1 MASIFETV
9 LNMSMTASVVILA
22 VLLVRVFMKKAPRKF
37 CYLLWLVV
45 AFRLVVPFSFESS
58 ISIFNL
64 GGDMPAVE
72 IPQTGTLEEIPQE
85 TPEVSEELPEEAP
98 SSPEVIVPGGT
109 ETSRPAEDLPETDNS
124 YPAPEVSAPTVEP
137 PAVSHPEPEEPQ
149 LPDWVIPGITNP
161 GNTETSRPP
170 EDVPG
175 NETSLPGTTLPDT
188 EVSAPATD
196 VPVAPPVSSP
206 VAAPASVSVVSMVL
220 TAVWLAGILA
230 LLGYS
235 LVSYIKLKR
244 RLSTAVLLEGN
255 VYGSDRI
262 DAPFALG
269 FARPR
274 IYIPFGLSDSAKEYV
289 LAHERY
295 HLKRLDH
302 IVKPLSFG
310 ILAVHWFNPL
320 CWIAFNR
327 MSLDMELSCD
337 EKVLQR
343 YGDETM
349 KKQYTKTLLDFAT
362 SKQFPSPAPLSFSE
376 GASAKTRIKNAL
388 YWKKPKL
395 WLSVV
400 ALVLSLVILVAC
412 AGNAITSGGEEST
425 PAPETG
431 IFTFEETPYQF
442 TFVSN
447 GDGTCAITEVYTD
460 FYHKD
465 NYDLVIPAT
474 SPDGDKVVEV
484 DLNGMNTFEELIVP
498 PYLLPETMEALA
510 DTIANSGVDGAARA
524 SKTFKAFYMDSIS
537 HCKDADHP
545 TTVYNDLAYPDGLL
559 PTESAQFKKREPYIQ
574 PEDVQ
579 RLATILKEC
588 TDYTEEQCY
597 NDVLAVIEML
607 EKLEW
612 ESDEKLAQFKRE
624 AVSFFYRNTRRIDK
638 VVLPAADVK
647 VHQGFLGLS
656 YVLADGT
663 AVTPVYENP
672 FTLEIVTAEEPENV
686 LTLDEDGNEVIA
698 FTSSRPVKDFHI
710 LTIDMADSVT
720 AEPHPKG
727 DSIFYHKAFTESY
740 KLLLG
745 ENIPTRGISFIG
757 EDGKTYQYAIC
768 YVDGK
773 RGSYQ
778 LVSLAELA
786 GADFEEF
793 SLLVKR
799 VSDSTAS
806 KKTVYLSHPM
816 MSDYD
821 YFSITPNQPMTNVQ
835 IYSFQAQDEHTT
847 KGWWYEGGVASD
859 VAVDPKASVV
869 EFLPVAEGETIY
881 VGAHSTTVTDTWGI
895 SFTDYQGN
903 KRYFAVFPT
912 LDGKRQVIEMELDQT
927 RMQYLPNTC
936 PELDYSMLE
945 VVQTFTSKVFVLH
958 DPRAEEN
965 EQYVLVHKK
974 SDGTYVE
981 IFRAREGF
989 YKNVCAETNYLAFNN
1004 FEPEC
1009 TTEAYVYNA
1018 STGKLIKLNQSVLPE
1033 EETISYMTW
1042 WGSHSL
1048 LFVSQLDHGTVVK
1061 GGELWCYNAQKN
1073 TYQKVFDVSDKRLQI
1088 TDVEFVDQNGTSCIQ
1103 VNGVYYDE
1111 TYNFTEEK
1119 TYLFTTYA
1127 VNRFMEKNKQGYTL
1141 FPEAGPQVRPYREG
1155 DSTSFSNA
1163 TPGASVTNK
1172 YALFYGQVDDDI
1184 LLCTFKATGE
1194 DPAKGWLYEYTN
1206 TGRIDDFWLDGYEPE
1221 SIEGSASYSVTDT
1234 WGFCIDGRYYAI
1246 MENTASGGEKLV
1258 DITDQVTGLA
1268 LPEDLSLLFDDTA
1281 SLYKDYREMNFVGW
1295 SLYHVYDWDQYF
1307 IVEKPVTLDITGD
1320 IALAFYNVESEES
1333 YYYYPGVYR
1342 FEKGKAEPTRFTIDV
1357 PALHAAYYTYHPVT
1371 DKIGYLMAI
1380 EIPENKNGTE
1390 FLGQVLKTTDGGL
1403 TWTLVRE
1410 GGYIT
1415 GGTSHDPVNYSTF
1428 LTEDFGVIAFLCNFD
1443 TDLAGHVY
1451 YTTDGG
1457 VSWRCMTGLDNLP
1470 RDPDE
1475 EWNLRGITLE
1485 NGVYTITIR
1494 AWGYNQFLYFTST
1507 DLENWEPVP
1516 QVLFRFATDEQI
1528 ADTENY
1534 THVYDPKAKN
1544 PTYQLLIE
1552 VTAPIKDLCFVEID
1566 ESEYRQLGETLYEI
1580 GDCTP
1585 GTPFILHT
1593 YINDIHINR
1602 GFSYT
1607 DENGNTRYLAF
1618 SESMVDGTLSLG
1630 EITFEEHE
1638 EPIYIIGAT
1647 DEQIA
1652 DTENYTHF
1660 YDPKVD
1666 GIYKRYNAHL
1676 LVQVFAP
1683 IESFRFEA
1691 LTEDGLDYIRET
1703 LYETNLVPGQPVII
1717 HTYINDVIPI
1727 CGYSYLNEDGVRVYK
1742 ELVSSMK

>member
-1 MASIFETV
+1 MASVFETV

-72 IPQTGTLEEIPQE
+72 IPQTGTLEEIPPE

-137 PAVSHPEPEEPQ
+137 PAVSHPETEEPQ

-175 NETSLPGTTLPDT
+175 NEASLPGTILPDT

-310 ILAVHWFNPL
+310 ILAVHWFNPF

-425 PAPETG
+425 PATETENG

-447 GDGTCAITEVYTD
+447 GDGTCVITEVYTD
-460 FYHKD
+460 FHHKD

-498 PYLLPETMEALA
+498 PYLLPETMETLA
-510 DTIANSGVDGAARA
+510 DTIANSDTEHAERD
-524 SKTFKAFYMDSIS
+524 SKTFKSFYIYYAEMVT
-537 HCKDADHP
+537 KGG
-545 TTVYNDLAYPDGLL
+545 AYPAPGSEYYKL
-559 PTESAQFKKREPYIQ
+559 A
-574 PEDVQ
+574 PELDFAEME
-579 RLATILKEC
+579 RLVNILKSC

-597 NDVLAVIEML
+597 ADVLAFIEDK
-607 EKLEW
+607 EQQWDW
-612 ESDEKLAQFKRE
+612 ESDEALEEFKK
-624 AVSFFYRNTRRIDK
+624 ASVSFFYRNTRRIDK

-672 FTLEIVTAEEPENV
+672 FTLEIVTAEEPEDV

-757 EDGKTYQYAIC
+757 EDGETYQYAIC

-793 SLLVKR
+793 TLLVKR
-799 VSDSTAS
+799 VADNSAKQHTIY
-806 KKTVYLSHPM
+806 KTNPLAT
-816 MSDYD
+816 DLD
-821 YFSITPNQPMTNVQ
+821 YFSVSANQPMTNVQ
-835 IYSFQAQDEHTT
+835 IYSFQAEDTHTT

-859 VAVDPKASVV
+859 VAADPKASVV

-945 VVQTFTSKVFVLH
+945 VVQTFTSNVFVLH
-958 DPRAEEN
+958 DPRAVEN
-965 EQYVLVHKK
+965 EQYVLIWKK

-981 IFRAREGF
+981 IFRARAGF
-989 YKNVCAETNYLAFNN
+989 YKNLCYAGNYIAFNN

-1009 TTEAYVYNA
+1009 TTEAFVYDTY
-1018 STGKLIKLNQSVLPE
+1018 TGKLVELDQSVLPE
-1033 EETISYMTW
+1033 EETISYMGW
-1042 WGSHSL
+1042 LNDRYL
-1048 LFVSQLDHGTVVK
+1048 LFVSQLDHGSVVK
-1061 GGELWCYNAQKN
+1061 GGELWCYDT
-1073 TYQKVFDVSDKRLQI
+1073 TYKTYEKVVAVSDKRLQI
-1088 TDVEFVDQNGTSCIQ
+1088 TGCKFHNVGGDERVE
-1103 VNGVYYDE
+1103 VNAVYYDE
-1111 TYNFTEEK
+1111 TYNFTEDK
-1119 TYLFTTYA
+1119 TYYFWSSAFT
-1127 VNRFMEKNKQGYTL
+1127 YTNGPL
-1141 FPEAGPQVRPYREG
+1141 TLIPEESLYIRPSPEG
-1155 DSTSFSNA
+1155 EYHYYENI
-1163 TPGASVTNK
+1163 TPDASVTNN
-1172 YALFYGQVDDDI
+1172 YAVYSSTDLHKLTF
-1184 LLCTFKATGE
+1184 CTFKAAGE
-1194 DPAKGWLYEYTN
+1194 DPAKGPLYEYVL
-1206 TGRIDDFWLDGYEPE
+1206 TGTEYYLYANKPFFIQA
-1221 SIEGSASYSVTDT
+1221 SASYSVTDT
-1234 WGFCIDGRYYAI
+1234 WGFFANDRFYAI
-1246 MENTASGGEKLV
+1246 MEDHLNGDDKLV
-1258 DITDQVTGLA
+1258 EITDQVIG
-1268 LPEDLSLLFDDTA
+1268 PDVPDDLSTVFDNTTT
-1281 SLYKDYREMNFVGW
+1281 YHEGYRQVVYGSFIVV
-1295 SLYHVYDWDQYF
+1295 HIYDWDQYF
-1307 IVEKPVTLDITGD
+1307 VLEEAMTLDITGD
-1320 IALAFYNVESEES
+1320 AALGFAEHYTGLDS
-1333 YYYYPGVYR
+1333 YYYKPMVYR
-1342 FEKGKAEPTRFTIDV
+1342 FEKGKAEPTTAVIDV
-1357 PALHAAYYTYHPVT
+1357 PEVFVPSYSYHPVT
-1371 DKIGYLMAI
+1371 EKIGYLMVYAI
-1380 EIPENKNGTE
+1380 EDDGGGAEY
-1390 FLGQVLKTTDGGL
+1390 LAQVLKTTDNGL
-1403 TWTLVRE
+1403 TWEEIEKDRFP
-1410 GGYIT
+1410 T

-1443 TDLAGHVY
+1443 TDLARHVY

-1457 VSWRCMTGLDNLP
+1457 LTWKHMTGLNNLP

-1485 NGVYTITIR
+1485 NGVYTITINAR
-1494 AWGYNQFLYFTST
+1494 YDQYIYFTST
-1507 DLENWEPVP
+1507 DLENWKPVP
-1516 QVLFRFATDEQI
+1516 QVLLSDATDEQI

-1534 THVYDPKAKN
+1534 
-1544 PTYQLLIE
+1544 I
-1552 VTAPIKDLCFVEID
+1552 
-1566 ESEYRQLGETLYEI
+1566 
-1580 GDCTP
+1580 
-1585 GTPFILHT
+1585 
-1593 YINDIHINR
+1593 
-1602 GFSYT
+1602 
-1607 DENGNTRYLAF
+1607 
-1618 SESMVDGTLSLG
+1618 
-1630 EITFEEHE
+1630 
-1638 EPIYIIGAT
+1638 
-1647 DEQIA
+1647 
-1652 DTENYTHF
+1652 HF
-1660 YDPKVD
+1660 YDTEAYEKY
-1666 GIYKRYNAHL
+1666 GMYNAYI

-1727 CGYSYLNEDGVRVYK
+1727 CGYSYLNEDGVRVYS
-1742 ELVSSMK
+1742 ELSSSMK

>member
-1 MASIFETV
+1 MASVFETV

-175 NETSLPGTTLPDT
+175 NETSLPGTTLPDM

-310 ILAVHWFNPL
+310 ILAVHWFNPF

-425 PAPETG
+425 PAPETENG

-447 GDGTCAITEVYTD
+447 GDGTCVITEVYTD

-484 DLNGMNTFEELIVP
+484 DLNGMNTFEELVLP
-498 PYLLPETMEALA
+498 PYLLPETMETLA
-510 DTIANSGVDGAARA
+510 DTIANSDTEHAERD
-524 SKTFKAFYMDSIS
+524 SKTFKSFYIYYAEMVT
-537 HCKDADHP
+537 KGG
-545 TTVYNDLAYPDGLL
+545 AYPAPGSEYYKL
-559 PTESAQFKKREPYIQ
+559 A
-574 PEDVQ
+574 PELDFAEME
-579 RLATILKEC
+579 RLVNILKSC

-597 NDVLAVIEML
+597 ADVLAFIEDK
-607 EKLEW
+607 EQQWDW
-612 ESDEKLAQFKRE
+612 ESDEALEEFKK
-624 AVSFFYRNTRRIDK
+624 ASVSFFYRNTRRIDK

-727 DSIFYHKAFTESY
+727 DSTFHHKAFTESY
-740 KLLLG
+740 KLFLG

-757 EDGKTYQYAIC
+757 EDGKTHQYAIC
-768 YVDGK
+768 YVGSD
-773 RGSYQ
+773 GSYELVPLNVLEPIDSIDTPFSVEIVPIEDVGSEHIYTAMTPYSTYGNSVIYRVTANILIEDVFISRFERDGQDPQ
-778 LVSLAELA
+778 LGSIFAHYTPDQVSEDPDNPEIQLKPVAAKESFYVRAPRPDETQTWGLFFDVPALGENYMVCYAVFMNENGSHRIAEM
-786 GADFEEF
+786 E
-793 SLLVKR
+793 
-799 VSDSTAS
+799 
-806 KKTVYLSHPM
+806 YLT
-816 MSDYD
+816 D
-821 YFSITPNQPMTNVQ
+821 
-835 IYSFQAQDEHTT
+835 
-847 KGWWYEGGVASD
+847 SD
-859 VAVDPKASVV
+859 VP
-869 EFLPVAEGETIY
+869 
-881 VGAHSTTVTDTWGI
+881 GAHYVVK
-895 SFTDYQGN
+895 QE
-903 KRYFAVFPT
+903 KPQAPA
-912 LDGKRQVIEMELDQT
+912 
-927 RMQYLPNTC
+927 
-936 PELDYSMLE
+936 LDYASME
-945 VVQTFTSKVFVLH
+945 VLRTIKGNLFVLE
-958 DPRAEEN
+958 DPDAPDSQRH
-965 EQYVLVHKK
+965 VLVLKK
-974 SDGTYVE
+974 NGRYTELHRDYNLITGYYDMSEAE
-981 IFRAREGF
+981 I
-989 YKNVCAETNYLAFNN
+989 LAFNN
-1004 FEPEC
+1004 FEREV
-1009 TTEAYVYNA
+1009 TAKAYLCFTD
-1018 STGKLIKLNQSVLPE
+1018 TGDKKEINLSALPE
-1033 EETISYMTW
+1033 DETISYMKW
-1042 WGSHSL
+1042 LDPNHL
-1048 LFVSQLDHGTVVK
+1048 LFVSQLDHGTIVE
-1061 GGELWCYNAQKN
+1061 GGELWCYTTNDGSVQKLISIA
-1073 TYQKVFDVSDKRLQI
+1073 DPRLQI
-1088 TDVEFVDQNGTSCIQ
+1088 KS
-1103 VNGVYYDE
+1103 VNVSSTTLTVKAVYFDE
-1111 TYNFTEEK
+1111 AYNFTEPMNFELRIGTVSDRISK
-1119 TYLFTTYA
+1119 GEVFRLSPESGVSLYA
-1127 VNRFMEKNKQGYTL
+1127 
-1141 FPEAGPQVRPYREG
+1141 A
-1155 DSTSFSNA
+1155 TSEEIANNTFINV

-1172 YALFYGQVDDDI
+1172 YVLANDGSYAYAFFCSY
-1184 LLCTFKATGE
+1184 KAVGE
-1194 DPAKGWLYEYTN
+1194 SNNGWMYEYTD
-1206 TGRIDDFWLDGYEPE
+1206 TSSRIYLNGYANVYVEA
-1221 SIEGSASYSVTDT
+1221 SASTSITNT
-1234 WGFCIDGRYYAI
+1234 WGYCIGDRYYAL
-1246 MENTASGGEKLV
+1246 MDDYRDGTQKFVE
-1258 DITDQVTGLA
+1258 ITDQVTGPG
-1268 LPEDLSLLFDDTA
+1268 LPEDLSTLFDETTE
-1281 SLYKDYREMNFVGW
+1281 YREGYRKVTFNSFIVV
-1295 SLYHVYDWDQYF
+1295 HIYDWDQYF
-1307 IVEKPVTLDITGD
+1307 VLEEAMNLDVTGD
-1320 IALAFYNVESEES
+1320 TALGFVEHYTGLDS
-1333 YYYYPGVYR
+1333 YYYKPMVYR
-1342 FEKGKAEPTRFTIDV
+1342 FEKGKAEPTTAVIDV
-1357 PALHAAYYTYHPVT
+1357 PEVFVPSYSYHPVT
-1371 DKIGYLMAI
+1371 EKTGYLMVFGI
-1380 EIPENKNGTE
+1380 RDNGSGTE
-1390 FLGQVLKTTDGGL
+1390 YLAQVLKTADGGL
-1403 TWTLVRE
+1403 TWEQVDKS
-1410 GGYIT
+1410 GFPT
-1415 GGTSHDPVNYSTF
+1415 GGTSHDPINYSTF

-1443 TDLAGHVY
+1443 TDLARHVY

-1457 VSWRCMTGLDNLP
+1457 KTWENMTGLNNLP

-1494 AWGYNQFLYFTST
+1494 ARDYDQFLYFTST

-1516 QVLFRFATDEQI
+1516 QVL
-1528 ADTENY
+1528 
-1534 THVYDPKAKN
+1534 
-1544 PTYQLLIE
+1544 
-1552 VTAPIKDLCFVEID
+1552 
-1566 ESEYRQLGETLYEI
+1566 
-1580 GDCTP
+1580 
-1585 GTPFILHT
+1585 
-1593 YINDIHINR
+1593 
-1602 GFSYT
+1602 
-1607 DENGNTRYLAF
+1607 
-1618 SESMVDGTLSLG
+1618 LSD
-1630 EITFEEHE
+1630 
-1638 EPIYIIGAT
+1638 AT

-1666 GIYKRYNAHL
+1666 GIYKGYNAHL

-1703 LYETNLVPGQPVII
+1703 LYETDLVPGQPVII

-1742 ELVSSMK
+1742 ELASSMK

>member
-22 VLLVRVFMKKAPRKF
+22 VLLVRVLMKKAPRKF

-64 GGDMPAVE
+64 GGDMPVVE
-72 IPQTGTLEEIPQE
+72 IPQTGTLEELPRE

-98 SSPEVIVPGGT
+98 SSPEVIIPGDT
-109 ETSRPAEDLPETDNS
+109 ETSRPAENPPETENS

-137 PAVSHPEPEEPQ
+137 PAVSNPETEEPQ

-220 TAVWLAGILA
+220 TAIWLAGILA

-425 PAPETG
+425 PTPETENG

-447 GDGTCAITEVYTD
+447 GDGTCVITEVYTD

-498 PYLLPETMEALA
+498 PYLLPETMETLA
-510 DTIANSGVDGAARA
+510 DTIANSDTEHAERD
-524 SKTFKAFYMDSIS
+524 SKTFKSFYIYYAEMVT
-537 HCKDADHP
+537 KGG
-545 TTVYNDLAYPDGLL
+545 AYPAPGSEYYKL
-559 PTESAQFKKREPYIQ
+559 A
-574 PEDVQ
+574 PELDFAEME
-579 RLATILKEC
+579 RLVNILKSC
-588 TDYTEEQCY
+588 TDYTEEQCFA
-597 NDVLAVIEML
+597 DVLAFIEDK
-607 EKLEW
+607 EQQWDW
-612 ESDEKLAQFKRE
+612 ESDEALEEFKK
-624 AVSFFYRNTRRIDK
+624 ASVSFFYRNTRRIDK

-672 FTLEIVTAEEPENV
+672 VTLEIVTAEEAQNV

-768 YVDGK
+768 CVGSD
-773 RGSYQ
+773 GSYELVPLNVLEPIDGIDTPFSVEIVPIEDVGSEHIYTAMTPYSTYGNSVIYRVTANILIEDVFISRFERDGQDPQ
-778 LVSLAELA
+778 LGSIFAHYTPDQVSEDPDNPEIQLKPVAAKESFYVRAPRPDETQTWGLFFDVPALGENYMVCYAVFMNENGSYRIAEM
-786 GADFEEF
+786 E
-793 SLLVKR
+793 
-799 VSDSTAS
+799 
-806 KKTVYLSHPM
+806 YLT
-816 MSDYD
+816 D
-821 YFSITPNQPMTNVQ
+821 
-835 IYSFQAQDEHTT
+835 
-847 KGWWYEGGVASD
+847 SD
-859 VAVDPKASVV
+859 VP
-869 EFLPVAEGETIY
+869 
-881 VGAHSTTVTDTWGI
+881 GAHYVVK
-895 SFTDYQGN
+895 QE
-903 KRYFAVFPT
+903 KPQAPA
-912 LDGKRQVIEMELDQT
+912 
-927 RMQYLPNTC
+927 
-936 PELDYSMLE
+936 LDYASM
-945 VVQTFTSKVFVLH
+945 KVLRTIKGNLFVLE
-958 DPRAEEN
+958 DPDAPDSQRH
-965 EQYVLVHKK
+965 VLVLKK
-974 SDGTYVE
+974 NGRYTELHRDYNLITGYYDMSEAE
-981 IFRAREGF
+981 I
-989 YKNVCAETNYLAFNN
+989 LAFNN
-1004 FEPEC
+1004 FER
-1009 TTEAYVYNA
+1009 EATAKAYLCFTD
-1018 STGKLIKLNQSVLPE
+1018 TGDKKEINLSALPE
-1033 EETISYMTW
+1033 DETISHMKW
-1042 WGSHSL
+1042 LDPNHL
-1048 LFVSQLDHGTVVK
+1048 LFVSQLDHGTIVE
-1061 GGELWCYNAQKN
+1061 GGELWCYTTNDGSVQKLISIA
-1073 TYQKVFDVSDKRLQI
+1073 DPRLQI
-1088 TDVEFVDQNGTSCIQ
+1088 KS
-1103 VNGVYYDE
+1103 VNVSSTTLTVKAVYFDE
-1111 TYNFTEEK
+1111 AYNFTEPMNFQLRIGTVNDRISKGEVFR
-1119 TYLFTTYA
+1119 LSPESGLSLYA
-1127 VNRFMEKNKQGYTL
+1127 
-1141 FPEAGPQVRPYREG
+1141 A
-1155 DSTSFSNA
+1155 TSEEIANNTFINV

-1172 YALFYGQVDDDI
+1172 YVLANDGSYAYAFFCSY
-1184 LLCTFKATGE
+1184 KAVGE
-1194 DPAKGWLYEYTN
+1194 SNNGWMYEYTD
-1206 TGRIDDFWLDGYEPE
+1206 TSSRIYLNGYANVYVEA
-1221 SIEGSASYSVTDT
+1221 SASTSITNT
-1234 WGFCIDGRYYAI
+1234 WGYCIGDRYYAL
-1246 MENTASGGEKLV
+1246 MDDYRDGTQKFVE
-1258 DITDQVTGLA
+1258 ITDQVTGPG
-1268 LPEDLSLLFDDTA
+1268 LPEDLSTLFGDTTE
-1281 SLYKDYREMNFVGW
+1281 YREGYRQVVYGSFIVV
-1295 SLYHVYDWDQYF
+1295 HIYDWDQYF
-1307 IVEKPVTLDITGD
+1307 VLEEAMKLDVAGD
-1320 IALAFYNVESEES
+1320 TALGFYNVESEES

-1342 FEKGKAEPTRFTIDV
+1342 FEKGKAEPTKTVIDV
-1357 PALHAAYYTYHPVT
+1357 PEVHAAYYTYHPVT
-1371 DKIGYLMAI
+1371 EKTGYLMVFGI
-1380 EIPENKNGTE
+1380 RDNGSGTE
-1390 FLGQVLKTTDGGL
+1390 YLAQVLKTTDGGL
-1403 TWTLVRE
+1403 TWEQVDKS
-1410 GGYIT
+1410 GFPT
-1415 GGTSHDPVNYSTF
+1415 GGTSHDPINYSTF

-1485 NGVYTITIR
+1485 NGVYTIKID
-1494 AWGYNQFLYFTST
+1494 AQGYDQYIYFTST

-1516 QVLFRFATDEQI
+1516 QVL
-1528 ADTENY
+1528 
-1534 THVYDPKAKN
+1534 
-1544 PTYQLLIE
+1544 
-1552 VTAPIKDLCFVEID
+1552 
-1566 ESEYRQLGETLYEI
+1566 
-1580 GDCTP
+1580 
-1585 GTPFILHT
+1585 
-1593 YINDIHINR
+1593 
-1602 GFSYT
+1602 
-1607 DENGNTRYLAF
+1607 
-1618 SESMVDGTLSLG
+1618 LSD
-1630 EITFEEHE
+1630 
-1638 EPIYIIGAT
+1638 AT

-1666 GIYKRYNAHL
+1666 VEYKGYNAHL

-1691 LTEDGLDYIRET
+1691 LTEDGLEYIRET

-1727 CGYSYLNEDGVRVYK
+1727 CGYSYLNENGVRVYK
-1742 ELVSSMK
+1742 ELSSSMK

>member
-1 MASIFETV
+1 MASVFETI
-9 LNMSMTASVVILA
+9 LNMSFTASIVILA
-22 VLLVRVFMKKAPRKF
+22 VLLMRVFLKKAPRKF

-58 ISIFNL
+58 LSIFNL
-64 GGDMPAVE
+64 GGEMPVVE
-72 IPQTGTLEEIPQE
+72 IPQAGTLEEV
-85 TPEVSEELPEEAP
+85 PEVSEELPEEAP
-98 SSPEVIVPGGT
+98 SSPEVI
-109 ETSRPAEDLPETDNS
+109 L
-124 YPAPEVSAPTVEP
+124 
-137 PAVSHPEPEEPQ
+137 
-149 LPDWVIPGITNP
+149 P
-161 GNTETSRPP
+161 GNTETSAEVSSPVTQRPNEEISAGNPPATSRPVEETPSVSVP
-170 EDVPG
+170 EVEEPDLPDWVGPGIIVPDHG
-175 NETSLPGTTLPDT
+175 EVSHPTQNNPGTEISAPAVAPKP
-188 EVSAPATD
+188 EVSAPVTETPVTPALPAEPSSENLIAVVAT
-196 VPVAPPVSSP
+196 VI
-206 VAAPASVSVVSMVL
+206 
-220 TAVWLAGILA
+220 WLAGFAVMLV
-230 LLGYS
+230 YS
-235 LVSYIKLKR
+235 SVSYFKLKR
-244 RLSTAVLLEGN
+244 RLSTAILLEGN

-269 FARPR
+269 VFKPR

-302 IVKPLSFG
+302 IVKPISFW
-310 ILAVHWFNPL
+310 ILALHWFNPF

-337 EKVLQR
+337 EAVLAR
-343 YGDETM
+343 YGNETM
-349 KKQYTKTLLDFAT
+349 KKEYTKTLLDFAT
-362 SKQFPSPAPLSFSE
+362 NKKFPSPAPLSFSE

-395 WLSVV
+395 WFSMV

-412 AGNAITSGGEEST
+412 AGNAITGGSEEST

-431 IFTFEETPYQF
+431 LIDFGDTPYQF
-442 TFVSN
+442 TFTSN
-447 GDGTCAITEVYTD
+447 GDGTCAITDILTD
-460 FYHKD
+460 FHYKD
-465 NYDLVIPAT
+465 RYDLVIPAT

-484 DLNGMNTFEELIVP
+484 DLNGMNTLEELVLP
-498 PYLLPETMEALA
+498 PYLLPETMAALT
-510 DTIANSGVDGAARA
+510 DTIANSDTEHAERD
-524 SKTFKAFYMDSIS
+524 SKTFKSFY
-537 HCKDADHP
+537 
-545 TTVYNDLAYPDGLL
+545 VYYAEMVTKGGAYPAPGSEYYKL
-559 PTESAQFKKREPYIQ
+559 A
-574 PEDVQ
+574 PELDFAEIE
-579 RLATILKEC
+579 RLVNILKSC

-597 NDVLAVIEML
+597 ADVLAFIEDK
-607 EKLEW
+607 EQQWDW
-612 ESDEKLAQFKRE
+612 ESDEALEEFKK
-624 AVSFFYRNTRRIDK
+624 ASVSFFYRNTRRIDK
-638 VVLPAADVK
+638 VILPAADVK
-647 VHQGFLGLS
+647 VHQGFLGLT

-672 FTLEIVTAEEPENV
+672 VTLEIVTAEEPENA
-686 LTLDEDGNEVIA
+686 LTIDEDGNEVIA

-727 DSIFYHKAFTESY
+727 DSTFHHKAFTESY

-757 EDGKTYQYAIC
+757 EDGETYQYAIC
-768 YVDGK
+768 YVGGK
-773 RGSYQ
+773 KGSYK
-778 LVSLAELA
+778 LVSLKELA

-835 IYSFQAQDEHTT
+835 IYFFQAEDEHAT
-847 KGWWYEGGVASD
+847 KGWWYEGAAASN

-869 EFLPVAEGETIY
+869 EFLPIAEGETIY

-936 PELDYSMLE
+936 PELDYSMLD
-945 VVQTFTSKVFVLH
+945 VVQTFTSNVFVLH

-965 EQYVLVHKK
+965 EQYVLIWKK

-981 IFRAREGF
+981 IHRAREGF
-989 YKNVCAETNYLAFNN
+989 YKNLCYAGNYIAFNN

-1009 TTEAYVYNA
+1009 TTEAYVYDTY
-1018 STGKLIKLNQSVLPE
+1018 TGKLVELDQSVLPE
-1033 EETISYMTW
+1033 EETISYMGW
-1042 WGSHSL
+1042 LNDRYL
-1048 LFVSQLDHGTVVK
+1048 LFVSQLDHGSVVK
-1061 GGELWCYNAQKN
+1061 GGELWCYDT
-1073 TYQKVFDVSDKRLQI
+1073 TYKTYEKVVAVSDKRLQI
-1088 TDVEFVDQNGTSCIQ
+1088 TGCKFHNVGGDERVE
-1103 VNGVYYDE
+1103 VNAVYYDE
-1111 TYNFTEEK
+1111 TYNFTEDK
-1119 TYLFTTYA
+1119 TYYFWSSTFTYTNGPLTLIPEESLYI
-1127 VNRFMEKNKQGYTL
+1127 RPSPEGEYHYYKN
-1141 FPEAGPQVRPYREG
+1141 V
-1155 DSTSFSNA
+1155 
-1163 TPGASVTNK
+1163 TPDASVTNN
-1172 YALFYGQVDDDI
+1172 YAVYCSNDLYELTF
-1184 LLCTFKATGE
+1184 CTFKAAGE
-1194 DPAKGWLYEYTN
+1194 DPEKGWLYEFAR
-1206 TGRIDDFWLDGYEPE
+1206 TGSEYYLYANKPFFIQA
-1221 SIEGSASYSVTDT
+1221 SASYSVTDT
-1234 WGFCIDGRYYAI
+1234 WGFFANDKFYAI
-1246 MENTASGGEKLV
+1246 MEDAVTGEEKLV
-1258 DITDQVTGLA
+1258 DITDQVTGPA
-1268 LPEDLSLLFDDTA
+1268 VPADLSTLFDETTE
-1281 SLYKDYREMNFVGW
+1281 YREGYRKVTFNSFIVV
-1295 SLYHVYDWDQYF
+1295 HIYDWDQYF
-1307 IVEKPVTLDITGD
+1307 VLEEAMTLDVTGD
-1320 IALAFYNVESEES
+1320 TALGFVEHYTGLDS
-1333 YYYYPGVYR
+1333 YYYKPMVYR
-1342 FEKGKAEPTRFTIDV
+1342 FEKGKAEPTTAVIDV
-1357 PALHAAYYTYHPVT
+1357 PEVFVPSYSYHPVT
-1371 DKIGYLMAI
+1371 DKMGYLMVYAI
-1380 EIPENKNGTE
+1380 EDDGGATE
-1390 FLGQVLKTTDGGL
+1390 YLAQVLKTADGGL
-1403 TWTLVRE
+1403 TWEQVDKS
-1410 GGYIT
+1410 GFPT

-1494 AWGYNQFLYFTST
+1494 ARGYDQFLYFTST

-1544 PTYQLLIE
+1544 PTYHLLME

-1585 GTPFILHT
+1585 ETPFILHT

-1618 SESMVDGTLSLG
+1618 SEDMRDGILSFG
-1630 EITFEEHE
+1630 EITFEE
-1638 EPIYIIGAT
+1638 
-1647 DEQIA
+1647 
-1652 DTENYTHF
+1652 
-1660 YDPKVD
+1660 
-1666 GIYKRYNAHL
+1666 
-1676 LVQVFAP
+1676 
-1683 IESFRFEA
+1683 
-1691 LTEDGLDYIRET
+1691 
-1703 LYETNLVPGQPVII
+1703 
-1717 HTYINDVIPI
+1717 
-1727 CGYSYLNEDGVRVYK
+1727 
-1742 ELVSSMK
+1742 

>member
-1 MASIFETV
+1 MASVFETV

-98 SSPEVIVPGGT
+98 SSPEVIVPGDT

-137 PAVSHPEPEEPQ
+137 PAVSHPETEEPQ

-425 PAPETG
+425 PAPETENG

-498 PYLLPETMEALA
+498 PYLLPETMETLA
-510 DTIANSGVDGAARA
+510 DTIANSDTEHAERD
-524 SKTFKAFYMDSIS
+524 SKTFKSFY
-537 HCKDADHP
+537 
-545 TTVYNDLAYPDGLL
+545 VYYAEMVTKGGAYPAPGSEYYKL
-559 PTESAQFKKREPYIQ
+559 A
-574 PEDVQ
+574 PELEFAEME
-579 RLATILKEC
+579 RLVNILKSC

-597 NDVLAVIEML
+597 ADVLAFVEDK
-607 EKLEW
+607 EQQWDW
-612 ESDEKLAQFKRE
+612 ESDEALEEFKK
-624 AVSFFYRNTRRIDK
+624 ASVSFFYRSTRRIDK

-727 DSIFYHKAFTESY
+727 DSIFYHKAFTQSY

-793 SLLVKR
+793 TLLVKR
-799 VSDSTAS
+799 VADNSA
-806 KKTVYLSHPM
+806 KQHTVYKTNPLAT
-816 MSDYD
+816 DLD
-821 YFSITPNQPMTNVQ
+821 YFSVSANQPMTNVQ
-835 IYSFQAQDEHTT
+835 IYFFQAEDTHTT

-859 VAVDPKASVV
+859 VAADPKASVV

-945 VVQTFTSKVFVLH
+945 VVQTFTSNVFVLH

-1061 GGELWCYNAQKN
+1061 GGELWCYNARKN

-1163 TPGASVTNK
+1163 TPGASGTNK

-1268 LPEDLSLLFDDTA
+1268 LPEDLSTLFDGTA
-1281 SLYKDYREMNFVGW
+1281 SLYEDYRAMNFVGW

-1307 IVEKPVTLDITGD
+1307 IVEKPVRLKVTGD
-1320 IALAFYNVESEES
+1320 TALAFYSVESEES
-1333 YYYYPGVYR
+1333 WYYYPGGYR
-1342 FEKGKAEPTRFTIDV
+1342 FEKEKAEPTEFTIDV
-1357 PALHAAYYTYHPVT
+1357 PAVFEPSYSYHPIT
-1371 DKIGYLMAI
+1371 EKMGYLMVFGI
-1380 EIPENKNGTE
+1380 WEDDNGTE
-1390 FLGQVLKTTDGGL
+1390 YLAQVLKTTDGGL

-1415 GGTSHDPVNYSTF
+1415 GGTSHDNVHYSTF
-1428 LTEDFGVIAFLCNFD
+1428 LTEDFGVVAFNCNFD
-1443 TDLAGHVY
+1443 IDLAGHVY

-1475 EWNLRGITLE
+1475 EWDLQKITLE
-1485 NGVYTITIR
+1485 NGVYTITINAR
-1494 AWGYNQFLYFTST
+1494 YDQYIYFTST

-1516 QVLFRFATDEQI
+1516 QIVCNRVSETST
-1528 ADTENY
+1528 ADF
-1534 THVYDPKAKN
+1534 YDTKAYERYGMYN
-1544 PTYQLLIE
+1544 AYFTIF
-1552 VTAPIKDLCFVEID
+1552 VTAPMKNVCLVELD
-1566 ESEYRQLGETLYEI
+1566 ESVYLRPGETLYTA
-1580 GDCTP
+1580 GDLSP
-1585 GTPFILHT
+1585 GTTVVIHT
-1593 YINDIHINR
+1593 YLNDIHYNR
-1602 GFSYT
+1602 GISYT
-1607 DENGNTRYLAF
+1607 DENGVTRYL
-1618 SESMVDGTLSLG
+1618 GLSLG
-1630 EITFEEHE
+1630 DYGHIGVSKITFEEHE

-1727 CGYSYLNEDGVRVYK
+1727 CGYSYLNEDGVRVYS
-1742 ELVSSMK
+1742 ELSSSMK

>member
-72 IPQTGTLEEIPQE
+72 IPQTGTLDEIPQE

-98 SSPEVIVPGGT
+98 SFPEVIFPGGT

-137 PAVSHPEPEEPQ
+137 PAVSHPETEEPQ

-196 VPVAPPVSSP
+196 VPVAPPVSSPVAPPVSSP

-425 PAPETG
+425 PAPETENG

-484 DLNGMNTFEELIVP
+484 DLNGMNTFEELVLP
-498 PYLLPETMEALA
+498 PYLLPETMETLA
-510 DTIANSGVDGAARA
+510 DIIANSDTEHAERD
-524 SKTFKAFYMDSIS
+524 SKTFKSFY
-537 HCKDADHP
+537 
-545 TTVYNDLAYPDGLL
+545 VYYAEMVTKGGAYPAPGSEYYKL
-559 PTESAQFKKREPYIQ
+559 A
-574 PEDVQ
+574 PELDFAEME
-579 RLATILKEC
+579 RLVNILKSC

-597 NDVLAVIEML
+597 ADVLAFIEDK
-607 EKLEW
+607 EQQWDW
-612 ESDEKLAQFKRE
+612 ESDEALEEFKK
-624 AVSFFYRNTRRIDK
+624 ASVSFFFRSTRRIDK

-793 SLLVKR
+793 TLLVKR
-799 VSDSTAS
+799 VADNSA
-806 KKTVYLSHPM
+806 KQHTVYKTNPLAT
-816 MSDYD
+816 DLD
-821 YFSITPNQPMTNVQ
+821 YFSVSANQPMTNVQ

-859 VAVDPKASVV
+859 VAADPKASVV

-945 VVQTFTSKVFVLH
+945 VAQTFTSNVFVLH

-989 YKNVCAETNYLAFNN
+989 YKNVCSETNYLAFNN

-1111 TYNFTEEK
+1111 TYNFTEDK
-1119 TYLFTTYA
+1119 TYLFTTDA
-1127 VNRFMEKNKQGYTL
+1127 LSLMMERNKQGYTL
-1141 FPEAGPQVRPYREG
+1141 FPEEGPQIRPYREG
-1155 DSTSFSNA
+1155 DPISFGNA

-1172 YALFYGQVDDDI
+1172 YALFHGQTQGDI

-1206 TGRIDDFWLDGYEPE
+1206 TDLIGNYLLLRYKPVT
-1221 SIEGSASYSVTDT
+1221 IEGSASYSVTDT

-1258 DITDQVTGLA
+1258 DITDQVTGPYV
-1268 LPEDLSLLFDDTA
+1268 PEDLSLLFDDTA

-1320 IALAFYNVESEES
+1320 IALGFYNVESEES

-1342 FEKGKAEPTRFTIDV
+1342 FEKGKEEPTRFTIDV

-1380 EIPENKNGTE
+1380 EIPEKENGTE

-1415 GGTSHDPVNYSTF
+1415 GGTSHDPVYYSTF
-1428 LTEDFGVIAFLCNFD
+1428 LTEDFGVLAFYCNFD
-1443 TDLAGHVY
+1443 YDLAGHVY

-1470 RDPDE
+1470 RDPE
-1475 EWNLRGITLE
+1475 EAWNLRNITLE

-1494 AWGYNQFLYFTST
+1494 AWGYDQFLYFTST

-1516 QVLFRFATDEQI
+1516 QVL
-1528 ADTENY
+1528 
-1534 THVYDPKAKN
+1534 
-1544 PTYQLLIE
+1544 
-1552 VTAPIKDLCFVEID
+1552 
-1566 ESEYRQLGETLYEI
+1566 
-1580 GDCTP
+1580 
-1585 GTPFILHT
+1585 
-1593 YINDIHINR
+1593 
-1602 GFSYT
+1602 
-1607 DENGNTRYLAF
+1607 
-1618 SESMVDGTLSLG
+1618 LSD
-1630 EITFEEHE
+1630 
-1638 EPIYIIGAT
+1638 AT

-1666 GIYKRYNAHL
+1666 EIYKGYNAHL

-1691 LTEDGLDYIRET
+1691 LTEDGLEYIRET
-1703 LYETNLVPGQPVII
+1703 LYETDLVPGQPLII

-1727 CGYSYLNEDGVRVYK
+1727 CGYSYLNEDGVRVYS
-1742 ELVSSMK
+1742 ELSSSMK